1 MEMKMMKRLVA
12 LAQRDDG
19 QDLIEY
25 AFLVGLISL
34 VCVAAIT
41 TAGGSLDK
49 IWTAVSSAI
58 GAVPGA

>member
-1 MEMKMMKRLVA
+1 MEMMKRLVS
-12 LAQRDDG
+12 LARKNDG

-41 TAGGSLDK
+41 TAGGSVDK
-49 IWTAVSSAI
+49 IWTAVSSAL